1 MRILGIDPGTHK
13 TGWGLIESLPGR
25 PLRHLDHGTIRTT
38 ASEPLDARLFTIDRA
53 LGDIL
58 AAYGVHVMAIE
69 TSFVAKNA
77 QSALKLGHA
86 RGVAMV
92 AARRA
97 GADVFEYAPSRVK
110 SAVTGSGRAEKH
122 QVAEMIR
129 VIAGLPVPPQADAAD
144 ALALAVCHAL
154 ATSGRLA
161 ASVHVRPAIV
171 TPASRQ
177 EPR

>member
-13 TGWGLIESLPGR
+13 TGWGLVESIAGR

-38 ASEPLDARLFTIDRA
+38 ASQPLDVRLFAIDRA
-53 LGDIL
+53 LAEIL
-58 AAYGVHVMAIE
+58 AAHTVDVMAIE

-97 GADVFEYAPSRVK
+97 GAEVFEYAPSRVK

-129 VIAGLPVPPQADAAD
+129 VIAGLPAPPQADAAD

-154 ATSGRLA
+154 ATSGRLQ
-161 ASVHVRPAIV
+161 ASVQVRPALV
-171 TPASRQ
+171 RAVPPQ